1 MPKHYYKQQT
11 IKVGLMKNSLSMA
24 LLLLFTWLSVVCQA
38 EPLTRRFVLGFQQDG
53 AFSKESLFIKPDQH
67 KLPGTP
73 FHLADTNGCAESTFL
88 PDDKP
93 LGPGGYGVET
103 AFFES
108 ISWPLIHAAHFLVAN
123 ELMMTTSDAAL
134 NVKPNSRIPLEVF
147 VTVGWLLERYW
158 NYDSP
163 QFSPVD
169 QSESGQD
176 HPFDITTM
184 MLPGQGQQQSGQQNS
199 GQQNPPSA
207 SSGQQASGSTT
218 QPRSSFF
225 RFTFSGSGG
234 GNQGPEQHR
243 HTYGFN
249 CYVGSCHGVCQV
261 QPPSGGSGLAGGDQQ
276 NSPSRAQRETEHPIP
291 RPSFGHIGY
300 DPSPNTHQPNLDL
313 SEDDEEIPFKVLE
326 KSFVNPIMFVLNCK
340 RLTEKQAIG
349 DVYVHLAAAMCN
361 ALGEDYEHIVDYCA
375 SCTHTF
381 RFGFCHSLT
390 RIARMSRK
398 FHARKSF
405 NLHQFK
411 ENVIKG
417 LNTDRQALVEKVARQ
432 ETERVNIILQQG
444 SSLEDKYEAVGNFAL
459 IFFALSA
466 NKRDAAI
473 DLFWE
478 ACFKDADGN
487 RITQDNP
494 SPEYS
499 RLFTTEPTD
508 TYKYVYY
515 SVRNIKDI
523 THLQRLVNQLKN
535 SLIPD
540 KDTASTSRE
549 NSATQ

>member
-1 MPKHYYKQQT
+1 
-11 IKVGLMKNSLSMA
+11 MKNSFSA
-24 LLLLFTWLSVVCQA
+24 PLLLLLSWLSVVCQA
-38 EPLTRRFVLGFQQDG
+38 ESLTGRFVVEFQQDES
-53 AFSKESLFIKPDQH
+53 FSKDSFSIKPDQH
-67 KLPGTP
+67 TLPGDP
-73 FHLADTNGCAESTFL
+73 FYPADTNSCAESTFP
-88 PDDKP
+88 PDDHP
-93 LGPGGYGVET
+93 LNLEGYGVKT

-108 ISWPLIHAAHFLVAN
+108 IYWPLIHAAHFLVAN

-134 NVKPNSRIPLEVF
+134 NAKPYSRIPLEVF

-158 NYDSP
+158 NKDSP
-163 QFSPVD
+163 QFNPVD
-169 QSESGQD
+169 QPETDQE
-176 HPFDITTM
+176 HPFEITTM
-184 MLPGQGQQQSGQQNS
+184 MLPGRGQQQSGPQNS
-199 GQQNPPSA
+199 SQQNPPSA

-218 QPRSSFF
+218 QLRGPPFWLR
-225 RFTFSGSGG
+225 FSGSGG

-261 QPPSGGSGLAGGDQQ
+261 QPPSGSSGLAGGGQQ

-291 RPSFGHIGY
+291 RPSSDHRGD
-300 DPSPNTHQPNLDL
+300 DPSRNTHQPNPDL

-326 KSFVNPIMFVLNCK
+326 KSFVDPIMFVLNCK
-340 RLTEKQAIG
+340 RLMEKQAIG

-361 ALGEDYEHIVDYCA
+361 ALGEDYEYIVDYCA

-381 RFGFCHSLT
+381 RLGFCHSLV
-390 RIARMSRK
+390 RIAKMSRK

-405 NLHQFK
+405 NLHQFT
-411 ENVIKG
+411 ENVIEG
-417 LNTDRQALVEKVARQ
+417 LNTDRQALVEKIARR
-432 ETERVNIILQQG
+432 EIERVNIILQQG

-466 NKRDAAI
+466 NKRDQAI

-487 RITQDNP
+487 RITQDDD
-494 SPEYS
+494 SPKPRTMY
-499 RLFTTEPTD
+499 TTDPTR
-508 TYKYVYY
+508 TYEYVYS

-540 KDTASTSRE
+540 KDTASTSCE
-549 NSATQ
+549 NGAIQ